1 MRIGIV
7 IPLKSKKVAKNW
19 DTTTR
24 NLQATVD
31 SVLAQTS
38 ENFNAVVV
46 GHECPDFFKDD
57 LYQSSKCEFL
67 QYSDFEPPV
76 AGEVEADNQ
85 LKYEFDRCTKILR
98 GIMHLR
104 NQNPSITHW
113 FALDADDLIRESF
126 VEALERY
133 KEFDAIILEHGYFYF
148 KSTGIIN
155 KEDEFSAYCGSSSII
170 SDRVFSL
177 PETVDERSFR
187 STPFG
192 NISHVHMKQ
201 RLEADGWSIAVPAE
215 RVIMYVRDNGENIS
229 NDAYCNTPY
238 RKFKKIVKSVLRYQR
253 VSRDVKASFG
263 LVQISQ

>member
-31 SVLAQTS
+31 SVLAQSS

-46 GHECPDFFKDD
+46 GHDCPEFLKDNS
-57 LYQSSKCEFL
+57 YQNSKCEFL
-67 QYSDFEPPV
+67 KYSDFEPPV
-76 AGEVEADNQ
+76 AGEVEAENQ

-104 NQNPSITHW
+104 DQNPSITHW
-113 FALDADDLIRESF
+113 FALDADDLIRNNF
-126 VEALERY
+126 VQALEKY
-133 KEFDAIILEHGYFYF
+133 KEFDAIILEYGYFYF

-155 KEDEFSAYCGSSSII
+155 KENEFSAYCGSSSIV
-170 SDRVFSL
+170 SDRVFTL
-177 PETVDERSFR
+177 PATVDDKSFR

-192 NISHVHMKQ
+192 NISHVHMRQ
-201 RLEADGWSIAVPAE
+201 RLEADGWSIGVPDE
-215 RVIMYVRDNGENIS
+215 RLIMYVRDNGENIS

-238 RKFKKIVKSVLRYQR
+238 KTFKKIVKSVLRYKP
-253 VSRDVKASFG
+253 VSKEVRASFG
-263 LVQISQ
+263 LT

>member
-1 MRIGIV
+1 MQIGIV

-19 DTTTR
+19 DTTVG

-31 SVLAQTS
+31 SVVAQS
-38 ENFNAVVV
+38 SDNFNAVVV
-46 GHECPDFFKDD
+46 GHECPEFFKDAF
-57 LYQSSKCEFL
+57 YKSSNCKFL
-67 QYSDFEPPV
+67 KYSDFEPPV
-76 AGEVEADNQ
+76 AGEDEAENQ

-104 NQNPSITHW
+104 NQHPLITHW
-113 FALDADDLIRESF
+113 FALDADDLIRNDF
-126 VEALERY
+126 VKALEKY
-133 KEFDAIILEHGYFYF
+133 EESDVIILDKGYFYF

-155 KEDEFSAYCGSSSII
+155 KENEFSAYCGSCSVV
-170 SDRVFSL
+170 SDRVFNL
-177 PETVDERSFR
+177 PDRVDDKSFR

-201 RLEADGWSIAVPAE
+201 RLEADGWSISVPTE

-238 RKFKKIVKSVLRYQR
+238 KKFKKSS
-253 VSRDVKASFG
+253 SRFFV
-263 LVQISQ
+263 IRP